1 MKIIEY
7 GHYDLASNEVEVK
20 DCVMQALR
28 FQPNTISVLPYYV
41 KSIKGLVVGHAD
53 LSCVIDYPF
62 GVSDT
67 QSRITSLEQSI
78 KDGVDIVELVMC
90 SPLLCN
96 RKYDKLRKELDFCTK
111 LCNDHAI
118 ELRFILEYKIFA
130 ADLLYKAA
138 SLLQEFNITTIYP
151 SANFLIDSIS
161 DNILAGMLIQ
171 QKNPSLKIIFNGSAW
186 TDEQLD
192 MVLNNTNIYGYK
204 TSNIYTLEKLY
215 QKIH

>member
-20 DCVMQALR
+20 DYVMQALK
-28 FQPNTISVLPYYV
+28 FQPNTVSVLPYYV
-41 KSIKGLVVGHAD
+41 KSVKNLVVGHAD
-53 LSCVIDYPF
+53 ISCVVDYPF
-62 GVSDT
+62 GLSDT
-67 QSRITSLEQSI
+67 QSRLLSIEQAI

-90 SPLLCN
+90 NPLLCN
-96 RKYDKLRKELDFCTK
+96 RKYEKLRKELDVCVK
-111 LCNDHAI
+111 ICNDNDI
-118 ELRFILEYKIFA
+118 ELRCILEYKIFA

-138 SLLQEFNITTIYP
+138 AILQEYHITTIYP

-171 QKNPSLKIIFNGSAW
+171 QKNPALKIIFNGSAW
-186 TDEQLD
+186 TNDQLD
-192 MVLNNTNIYGYK
+192 IVLNNSNIYGYK
-204 TSNIYTLEKLY
+204 TSNIYTLEKLH